1 MGRYSTN
8 LDTTTLPA
16 NNQNTAVLPPSNPF
30 SQGAPGVSQAPAPGA
45 QQMQGPPPNWPTVF
59 PKPII
64 GLDLNG
70 VIIEDKLLNSVNNLI
85 PIQSALE
92 AIRILRLKGHK
103 LGILSDQPEI
113 ANGKMTTQNM
123 DESIQ
128 QLMNIFGKAG
138 IFTIDGILYNTSAL
152 AHDVFA
158 KPNLGMIDRMQNE
171 ISGQINFKEGWYVG
185 DSINDLKMADRA
197 GAKPVLVLTG
207 NGNKTLK
214 ELDRHSN
221 KDLKK
226 KTLVFNNLLEF
237 AKSL

>member
-8 LDTTTLPA
+8 VDTSTQA
-16 NNQNTAVLPPSNPF
+16 VNNQNTTVLPPSNPF
-30 SQGAPGVSQAPAPGA
+30 SQGAPSMSPAPGL

-59 PKPII
+59 SKPII

-70 VIIEDKLLNSVNNLI
+70 VIIEDRLLNSVNNLI

-128 QLMNIFGKAG
+128 RLMQIFGTAG
-138 IFTIDGILYNTSAL
+138 IFSIDGVLYNTSAL
-152 AHDVFA
+152 AQDEFA
-158 KPNLGMIDRMQNE
+158 KPNTGMINRMQTEFGN
-171 ISGQINFKEGWYVG
+171 QINFKQGWYVG

-221 KDLKK
+221 MDLKK
-226 KTLVFNNLLEF
+226 KTLVFNNLLDF
-237 AKSL
+237 ANSL